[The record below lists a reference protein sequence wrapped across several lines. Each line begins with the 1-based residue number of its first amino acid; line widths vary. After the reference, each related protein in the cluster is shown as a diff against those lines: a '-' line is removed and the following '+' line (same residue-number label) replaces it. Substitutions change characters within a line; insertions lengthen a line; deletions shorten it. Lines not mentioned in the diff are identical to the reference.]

1 MPQATVVK
9 SILHRTNALM
19 CPCVPMAQILDF
31 CARQKEKA
39 GHNVVWISLK
49 TSPSNSPT
57 GSFLSKSQMF
67 FITSYNASPKRPSF
81 MIWQN
86 GAFQFSFLKQKWII
100 QWMDQFLLCRLST
113 ILINLQI
120 LSKFMIIYTV
130 QKENEYNYSTVDV
143 IIFYTHPVQK
153 WNLTFCKKSIQA
165 FR

>member
-1 MPQATVVK
+1 MPVRAHGSNSRFLCPPERK
-9 SILHRTNALM
+9 SRT
-19 CPCVPMAQILDF
+19 
-31 CARQKEKA
+31 
-39 GHNVVWISLK
+39 NVVWISLK
-49 TSPSNSPT
+49 TSPSNSPR

-86 GAFQFSFLKQKWII
+86 GAFQFSFLKQKWIL
-100 QWMDQFLLCRLST
+100 WMDQFLLCRLST